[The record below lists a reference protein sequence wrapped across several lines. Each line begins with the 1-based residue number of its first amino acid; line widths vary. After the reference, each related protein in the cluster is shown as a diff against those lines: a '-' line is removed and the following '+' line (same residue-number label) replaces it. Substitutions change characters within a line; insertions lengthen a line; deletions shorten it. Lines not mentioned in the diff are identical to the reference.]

1 MLFLYNF
8 LGFFYFFLSFSFRP
22 LKFSFSTLKI
32 FRRYSFYLFFFL
44 YCFRLIVQ
52 AVERTAHNGG
62 VVGSNPTKPS

>member
-1 MLFLYNF
+1 MFLFTQILLTIHLAVRYGILWLTSSIIF
-8 LGFFYFFLSFSFRP
+8 LLVFFIRFL
-22 LKFSFSTLKI
+22 
-32 FRRYSFYLFFFL
+32 L